1 LKTLSGEPDVPRKW
15 NRKEALE
22 NRGHHYWSV
31 TGVSMECYVRLLT
44 MSRHTTGWQQTRQVS
59 KLLLRYCVGV
69 RVSHMSFIRLVCT
82 IWRLEP
88 PSMQGYSL
96 LSLFDVCPCCCC
108 LWRILCRELYL
119 HLRNSTSSNNNRKTA
134 RLTERKRNY
143 ETHISAA
150 GHVFAI
156 IISLPR
162 FGMLW

>member
-1 LKTLSGEPDVPRKW
+1 MLCKAAYDVATHNRMAADETGQQVIVTLLCWCQGQPYVLYET
-15 NRKEALE
+15 
-22 NRGHHYWSV
+22 SV
-31 TGVSMECYVRLLT
+31 YNMAS
-44 MSRHTTGWQQTRQVS
+44 Q
-59 KLLLRYCVGV
+59 
-69 RVSHMSFIRLVCT
+69 
-82 IWRLEP
+82 P

-96 LSLFDVCPCCCC
+96 LSLFEVCPCCCC
-108 LWRILCRELYL
+108 LWRILCRALYL
-119 HLRNSTSSNNNRKTA
+119 HLRNSTSSNNNKKTA